1 MTKSMELDCTVEVRL
16 NGRVTLPLSIRKALS
31 IDDGDTVHITVRK
44 VVPDR
49 IAVEGSGKGNYEAL
63 STA

>member
-1 MTKSMELDCTVEVRL
+1 MAKSMELDCTVEVRL

-31 IDDGDTVHITVRK
+31 IEDGDTVNLVVRK
-44 VVPDR
+44 VIPER
-49 IAVEGSGKGNYEAL
+49 IAVEGSEQGNHEAL

>member
-1 MTKSMELDCTVEVRL
+1 MAKTMELDCTVEVRL

-31 IDDGDTVHITVRK
+31 IADGDTVHLTVSK
-44 VVPDR
+44 VVPEK
-49 IAVEGSGKGNYEAL
+49 IAVRGSEEGKHDAL